1 MGNKVDMREVSRF
14 SEDLANISSNITEVL
29 ERINSDIDK
38 ITKMD
43 SFRGRTAANAKSYF
57 TNVHG
62 LTIKLFQDLWE
73 ELEVNLTNHIETFAT
88 VVDTDKA
95 AIIENDYLVETCQE
109 VDTQHAK
116 LETSESSIHKTI
128 DGILDICN
136 VDKPQ
141 LKEATTQ
148 KEKSEEVVKTI
159 NDNLESYHSSNYGD
173 IDNLAKVIDQIGNA
187 MTEAGKKSGTDRFE
201 TGADSSLANVMAA
214 LNKATT
220 NITYIKDAVSG
231 YTTNKPVMQAAK
243 DLGLTVSRSVDK
255 TTGKPI
261 YRIYASE
268 EALKKLGV
276 EPDYHARQQLK
287 HKKSGIA
294 KKHWSY
300 DTRVKY
306 KQKATLMY
314 YDKKTGK
321 HIWSTTGKPVVEKYP
336 SLNGWK
342 KKASFGEKFE
352 SFKQDWSNGFK
363 GGIKDTF
370 NVKSLVSD
378 LDDTAKGMS
387 KTAGKA
393 IAPLGV
399 GLGYYSNYNDAKKDG
414 LKGTEA
420 HVRAAEDTAIDT
432 AISTGV
438 QAAFTAAG
446 TAFIPIPGVGTA
458 IGVGLGVVANWAIS
472 KEWKKG
478 KSLTG
483 MVKDGF
489 HKFKGWFK

>member
-1 MGNKVDMREVSRF
+1 MGNKVDMSEINRF
-14 SEDLANISSNITEVL
+14 SEDLANISSNIAEVL
-29 ERINSDIDK
+29 KRLDSDIKK
-38 ITKMD
+38 ITNMD
-43 SFRGRTAANAKSYF
+43 SFGGKAADNAKSYY

-62 LTIKLFQDLWE
+62 LTIKLFQELWS
-73 ELEVNLTNHIETFAT
+73 ELEVNLSNHIETFAT
-88 VVDTDKA
+88 VVDTDKS
-95 AIIENDYLVETCQE
+95 AIIENNYLMETSKE
-109 VDTQHAK
+109 IDTQHAK
-116 LETSESSIHKTI
+116 LETAESSIHKTI
-128 DGILDICN
+128 DGILDICS

-141 LKEATTQ
+141 LKEATAQ
-148 KEKSEEVVKTI
+148 KEKSEEFVETTV
-159 NDNLESYHSSNYGD
+159 DNLESYQSSNYGD
-173 IDNLAKVIDQIGNA
+173 IGGLAKVIDQIGNA
-187 MTEAGKKSGTDRFE
+187 MTEAGKKSGTERFE
-201 TGADSSLANVMAA
+201 KGADSSFANVMAA

-220 NITYIKDAVSG
+220 NITYVKDGLSG

-243 DLGLTVSRSVDK
+243 DLGLTVSRSIDK

-287 HKKSGIA
+287 HKRSGIA
-294 KKHWSY
+294 KNNWRYEMKV
-300 DTRVKY
+300 RY

-314 YDKKTGK
+314 YDKKAGK
-321 HIWSTTGKPVVEKYP
+321 HVWSTTGKPVVEKYP
-336 SLNGWK
+336 VLKGWK

-352 SFKQDWSNGFK
+352 SFKTEWGKGFK
-363 GGIKDTF
+363 GGLKDTF

-378 LDDTAKGMS
+378 LDDTAKGVS

-399 GLGYYSNYNDAKKDG
+399 GLGYYTNYNDAKKDG
-414 LKGTEA
+414 LRGTEA
-420 HVRAAEDTAIDT
+420 HIRAAEDTAIDT

-458 IGVGLGVVANWAIS
+458 VGIGLGVLTNWAIS
-472 KEWKKG
+472 KEWKNG

>member
-43 SFRGRTAANAKSYF
+43 SFRGRAAANAKSYF

-128 DGILDICN
+128 DGLLDICN

>member
-1 MGNKVDMREVSRF
+1 M
-14 SEDLANISSNITEVL
+14 
-29 ERINSDIDK
+29 
-38 ITKMD
+38 
-43 SFRGRTAANAKSYF
+43 
-57 TNVHG
+57 
-62 LTIKLFQDLWE
+62 FQDLWE

-128 DGILDICN
+128 DGLLDICN